1 MVNSWQTYSRTTEFQ
16 FKPSNFLLD
25 FEEALRNSIKNAFP
39 SAAICADFFHFMQCN
54 IRWLEQHGGKE
65 YVKEMVPMLR
75 TVFYSVSANEL
86 QNNIDLYNKILERTI
101 STLLCLFYW

>member
-1 MVNSWQTYSRTTEFQ
+1 
-16 FKPSNFLLD
+16 
-25 FEEALRNSIKNAFP
+25 
-39 SAAICADFFHFMQCN
+39 MQCN

-86 QNNIDLYNKILERTI
+86 QNNIDLYTKYWKEQYPP
-101 STLLCLFYW
+101 LLCLFYWYRGFNGKAI